1 VSLLFDRWPRL
12 RALPKVPLVDGWTP
26 LEPAARLSD
35 ALGAEL
41 WVKRDDRTAARYGGN
56 KVRKLE
62 HLLGAARAEGAD
74 TLVTIGAIGSHHVL
88 ATALFGREQGFA
100 VHGVM
105 AGQPASVHAEENAR
119 ADLCAGAELHP
130 VRAFALVPA
139 AVAAL
144 MAKLRLTRKHPY
156 LIPTGGSD
164 RVGTRGYVE
173 AGLEL
178 AQQLVTE
185 LPGKD
190 PTAIYVALGSG
201 GTAVGL
207 AVGLAAAG
215 VMVPIVAVR
224 VTPRALLPRALLEAL
239 AHQVVDDLRA
249 TDDRFPQIADLAMA
263 NFSIDEDELGEGY
276 AVPTLAATDAIRLA
290 RSEGALELDLT
301 YTGKTFAALVKGARG
316 AHRGKRLLYVHTLS
330 SAPMEPLLSG
340 APPLPP
346 ALSRLLR

>member
-1 VSLLFDRWPRL
+1 MDAP
-12 RALPKVPLVDGWTP
+12 TP
-26 LEPAARLSD
+26 LEMAPRLGD

-62 HLLGAARAEGAD
+62 HLLGTARAEGAGS
-74 TLVTIGAIGSHHVL
+74 LVTIGAIGSHHVL
-88 ATALFGREQGFA
+88 ATAVYGREQGFV

-144 MAKLRLTRKHPY
+144 MAKLRLTGKRPY

-185 LPGKD
+185 MPGKD
-190 PTAIYVALGSG
+190 PAAIYVALGSG

-207 AVGLAAAG
+207 AIGLAAAG

-224 VTPRALLPRALLEAL
+224 VTPKHLLPRALLDAL
-239 AHQVVDDLRA
+239 ARQVVDDLRA
-249 TDDRFPQIADLAMA
+249 VDDRFPQIAELAMQ
-263 NFSIDEDELGEGY
+263 NLVVDEEELGAGY
-276 AVPTLAATDAIRLA
+276 AVPTLGATDATRLA
-290 RSEGALELDLT
+290 RSEAGLELDTT
-301 YTGKTFAALVKGARG
+301 YTGKTFAALVRAARG
-316 AHRGKRLLYVHTLS
+316 DQRGKRLLYVHTLS
-330 SAPMEPLLSG
+330 SAPMAPLLGG

-346 ALSRLLR
+346 ELARLLR